1 MQVSQSLYQEMKT
14 YSELRKKYNAIL
26 DKFNDT
32 EEKIFNN
39 RYFVKEITPAELKN
53 KAKKYPAYKEFQS
66 EYQNLCKEI
75 KSALRKFKFNVTPE
89 LKRLEFEN
97 EVIDQAQA
105 MLNRWSK
112 SLTNKIFAELGIN

>member
-1 MQVSQSLYQEMKT
+1 MQIGQSLYQEMKT
-14 YSELRKKYNAIL
+14 YSELRKKYNSIL
-26 DKFNDT
+26 DKFNDI

-53 KAKKYPAYKEFQS
+53 KAKKYPTYKEFLN

-75 KSALRKFKFNVTPE
+75 KNALRKFKFQVSPE

>member
-14 YSELRKKYNAIL
+14 YSELRKKYNSIL
-26 DKFNDT
+26 DKFNDI

-53 KAKKYPAYKEFQS
+53 KARKYPTYKEFQS

-75 KSALRKFKFNVTPE
+75 KNALRKFKFNVTPE

>member
-1 MQVSQSLYQEMKT
+1 MQIGQSLYQEMKT
-14 YSELRKKYNAIL
+14 YSELRKKYNSIL
-26 DKFNDT
+26 DKFNDI

-53 KAKKYPAYKEFQS
+53 KAKKYPTYKEFLN

-75 KSALRKFKFNVTPE
+75 KNALRKFKFQVSPE

-105 MLNRWSK
+105 MLNRWGK